1 VKVLLHPEPLH
12 LLLLLLLQ
20 TEKKRNLGSET
31 ILVVEAREC
40 SELQDHQDP

>member
-1 VKVLLHPEPLH
+1 VKVLLHPELLH
-12 LLLLLLLQ
+12 HLLLLQ

-40 SELQDHQDP
+40 SELQDHQDH

>member
-1 VKVLLHPEPLH
+1 VKVLLHPELLH
-12 LLLLLLLQ
+12 LLLLLLQ